1 MKVLTKHQV
10 WMLAR
15 TLCFDTEDLLE
26 DAWTNY
32 NQVVGHN
39 RVKPRSVIKKEN
51 YNIFLSDH
59 FDTNQDILL
68 EIDI

>member
-26 DAWTNY
+26 K
-32 NQVVGHN
+32 VE
-39 RVKPRSVIKKEN
+39 RSPGSTPGLPL
-51 YNIFLSDH
+51 F
-59 FDTNQDILL
+59 T
-68 EIDI
+68 